1 MSPFL
6 WRLVLVTLVGSLLGL
21 GACANTPSRFYM
33 LSPLTASETV
43 LATAAARGLV
53 VGVGPI
59 SVPKYLDRPQIVTR
73 ASRNQLDLGEFDRWA
88 EPLQDNVLRVLAE
101 NLMLLI
107 PTDHILLGDWPRS
120 ASLDYQVRVEVLHFD
135 GWFGGESTLLALWS
149 ILDRAERPL
158 MSQRVSLSVPVGGR
172 DYEALVMA
180 MNQMLEA
187 LSRDIAAA
195 IQRLASRA
203 VVREETA
210 VLASRSW

>member
-33 LSPLTASETV
+33 LNPLTASETV
-43 LATAAARGLV
+43 LPMAAARGPV

-88 EPLQDNVLRVLAE
+88 EPLQDNILRVLAQ

-107 PTDHILLGDWPRS
+107 PTDHILLRDWPRS
-120 ASLDYQVRVEVLHFD
+120 ASLDYQVMVEVLHFD
-135 GWFGGESTLLALWS
+135 GWFGGGSILVALWS
-149 ILDRAERPL
+149 ILDAAERPL
-158 MSQRVSLSVPVGGR
+158 MSQRASLNVPVGGR
-172 DYEALVMA
+172 DYEAIVMA
-180 MNQMLEA
+180 MNQMVDT
-187 LSRDIAAA
+187 LSRDLAAA

-203 VVREETA
+203 VARE
-210 VLASRSW
+210 

>member
-33 LSPLTASETV
+33 LNPLTASETV
-43 LATAAARGLV
+43 LATAAARGPV

-88 EPLQDNVLRVLAE
+88 EPLQDNILRVLAQ

-107 PTDHILLGDWPRS
+107 PTDDVLLRDWPRS

-135 GWFGGESTLLALWS
+135 GWLGGGSILVALWS
-149 ILDRAERPL
+149 ILDAAEQPL
-158 MSQRVSLSVPVGGR
+158 MSQRASLNVPVGGR
-172 DYEALVMA
+172 DYEAIVIA
-180 MNQMLEA
+180 MNQMVDT

-203 VVREETA
+203 VARE
-210 VLASRSW
+210 